1 MRILYFTRN
10 YSTHDH
16 RFLSALA
23 KTENEVF
30 YLRLEGNSHALED
43 RSLPPEIQQVNW
55 RGGRSQAKITDGPG
69 LLRDLRRVIKKVN
82 PDLILAGPIQRTAF
96 LVALAGFQPLV
107 SMSWGYDLLID
118 AKRNSFWRWA
128 TRYTLK
134 RSAALVGDCDTIRQE
149 AIRYGM
155 NSKHI
160 ITFPWGID
168 LEHFS
173 PAEENDD
180 KLSSAD
186 DRPPFNILSTRGWEP
201 IYGTDTI
208 AKAFVK
214 VSRKRS
220 DIRLTMLGNGSQ
232 AGMLHQTFMRSGLLV
247 DQASSQGAAN
257 INRVIFPGQISF
269 QELPRYYRA
278 ADLYISAS
286 HSDGTSISLLE
297 AMACGCPVLV
307 SDIPGNKEWVTPDQ
321 NGWLFSE
328 GDADAMAEKILHALD
343 QRELLSKMGQ
353 SARQITEERANWEE
367 NFQKL
372 FCAFNIALQD
382 Q

>member
-10 YSTHDH
+10 YTTHDH

-30 YLRLEGNSHALED
+30 YLRLEGNSHSLED

-55 RGGRSQAKITDGPG
+55 RGGRSQVKITDGPG
-69 LLRDLRRVIKKVN
+69 LLFDLRRVIKKIS
-82 PDLILAGPIQRTAF
+82 PDIIQAGPIQRTAF
-96 LVALAGFQPLV
+96 LVALTGFQPLV

-128 TRYTLK
+128 TSYTLK
-134 RSAALVGDCDTIRQE
+134 RSAALIGDCDTIRRE

-180 KLSSAD
+180 QLSSD
-186 DRPPFNILSTRGWEP
+186 KDRPPFNILSTRSWEP

-214 VSRKRS
+214 VSHKRP

-247 DQASSQGAAN
+247 DHTGSQGAACT
-257 INRVIFPGQISF
+257 NRVIFPGQISF
-269 QELPRYYRA
+269 QELPRYYRS

-307 SDIPGNKEWVTPDQ
+307 SDIPGNKEWVAPEQ
-321 NGWLFSE
+321 NGWLFPE
-328 GDADAMAEKILHALD
+328 GDADALAEKIIHAID
-343 QRELLSKMGQ
+343 QRERLNQMGK

-372 FCAFNIALQD
+372 FCAYNIALQD